1 MALDKKDIEI
11 IEQIIYKN
19 ADDIAVSLARSFER
33 REERMDAGE
42 SRLLTRMA
50 ELEDMVEG
58 SRQSL
63 TDLIGDVRA
72 DVRGLRIDE

>member
-33 REERMDAGE
+33 LEERMDAGE

-72 DVRGLRIDE
+72 DVRGLRSDE

>member
-33 REERMDAGE
+33 LEERLNAGE
-42 SRLLTRMA
+42 ARLLTRMA

>member
-33 REERMDAGE
+33 LEERMDAGE

>member
-33 REERMDAGE
+33 LEERMDAGE
-42 SRLLTRMA
+42 ARLLTRMA

-72 DVRGLRIDE
+72 DGRGRRIDE